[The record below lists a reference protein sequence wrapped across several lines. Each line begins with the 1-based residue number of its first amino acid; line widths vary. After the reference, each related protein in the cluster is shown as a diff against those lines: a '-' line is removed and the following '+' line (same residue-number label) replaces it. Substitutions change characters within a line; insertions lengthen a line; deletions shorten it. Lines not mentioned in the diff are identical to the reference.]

1 MDAKAARNARRK
13 EVANIVDKAAP
24 ITDVE
29 QSASIEDDGTLA
41 PSRGKNSR
49 IQALG

>member
-13 EVANIVDKAAP
+13 EVINIVDKAAP

-29 QSASIEDDGTLA
+29 QSARIEVDGNLA
-41 PSRGKNSR
+41 PSRAQVLSTY
-49 IQALG
+49 